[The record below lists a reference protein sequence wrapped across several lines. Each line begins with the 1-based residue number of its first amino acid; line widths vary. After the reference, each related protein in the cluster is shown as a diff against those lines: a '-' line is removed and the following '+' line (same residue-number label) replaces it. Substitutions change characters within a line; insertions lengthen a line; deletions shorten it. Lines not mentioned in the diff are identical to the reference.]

1 MTVFWSIKGSP
12 YTENPR
18 YRDIPLTV
26 TLFGRPNTVTIS
38 GEACNVK
45 ICSTSGVL
53 KQRNDVRQSRGPRLG
68 TGNPLLDALL
78 LSTASGA
85 AGGAT
90 ALVINGLKNGFTF
103 P

>member
-1 MTVFWSIKGSP
+1 MSSFMI
-12 YTENPR
+12 
-18 YRDIPLTV
+18 I
-26 TLFGRPNTVTIS
+26 
-38 GEACNVK
+38 
-45 ICSTSGVL
+45 GVL
-53 KQRNDVRQSRGPRLG
+53 KQRHVGRQSRRHHHPRLG

>member
-1 MTVFWSIKGSP
+1 MSSF
-12 YTENPR
+12 
-18 YRDIPLTV
+18 L
-26 TLFGRPNTVTIS
+26 
-38 GEACNVK
+38 
-45 ICSTSGVL
+45 GVL
-53 KQRNDVRQSRGPRLG
+53 KQRPVGRQSRRRPRLG
-68 TGNPLLDALL
+68 TGNHLLDALL

>member
-1 MTVFWSIKGSP
+1 M
-12 YTENPR
+12 
-18 YRDIPLTV
+18 
-26 TLFGRPNTVTIS
+26 IS
-38 GEACNVK
+38 VEMSSF
-45 ICSTSGVL
+45 IGVL
-53 KQRNDVRQSRGPRLG
+53 KQRHVGRQSRRRPRLG

-78 LSTASGA
+78 LGTASGA